1 MSDSNL
7 KPGKNAIGKNQ
18 VNRNVDTITEQ
29 ILTELNGVA
38 SRSTIQEVLSEVLP
52 RYENARIQTFVPI
65 FVRRDVVEQL
75 RAVQSPIS
83 SLLVDVS
90 STSPEWRSK
99 MDPASRG
106 IVSDEEDETNAITL
120 IHWNPAT

>member
-106 IVSDEEDETNAITL
+106 IVSDEEDETNGTTL

>member
-18 VNRNVDTITEQ
+18 VDRNVDTITEQ

-65 FVRRDVVEQL
+65 FVRRDVVERL

-90 STSPEWRSK
+90 STNPEWQTK
-99 MDPASRG
+99 MDPTSRG
-106 IVSDEEDETNAITL
+106 IVSGEEDETNGTTL
-120 IHWNPAT
+120 IHWNPAI